1 MRYFRRS
8 YYSFVKYVDLP
19 SLNWVLITL
28 TFSRSISLQD
38 VYANLGSWVSAFL
51 KRFREYL
58 RKKGFRNFI
67 YLWVVEIH
75 DDGYPHVHILSTFPF
90 VDINR
95 IYSWWRDSCGNSLSA
110 FQGIDV
116 KFIGR
121 NVQKVKNYVLKYMV
135 KSHGKYWAFSLRGDR
150 VTVRLSTLLLWY
162 FRVRIFSSSRHLFI
176 RRCQYDNSSFSFTGY
191 VSVVLVYQRYYEP
204 YGITF
209 KQFLLG
215 LYYSETLEKEA

>member
-1 MRYFRRS
+1 MRDLISYSLTDVDASALEILRDRQWGGRQVRNSHNALELARLYPVWYLSYLSRFLVFENLRKVIYSLPKMRYFRRS

-58 RKKGFRNFI
+58 RKVKGFRNFI

-75 DDGYPHVHILSTFPF
+75 DDGYPHVHVLSTFPF

-121 NVQKVKNYVLKYMV
+121 NVQKVKNK
-135 KSHGKYWAFSLRGDR
+135 A
-150 VTVRLSTLLLWY
+150 
-162 FRVRIFSSSRHLFI
+162 
-176 RRCQYDNSSFSFTGY
+176 SFYKKMS
-191 VSVVLVYQRYYEP
+191 
-204 YGITF
+204 I
-209 KQFLLG
+209 
-215 LYYSETLEKEA
+215 